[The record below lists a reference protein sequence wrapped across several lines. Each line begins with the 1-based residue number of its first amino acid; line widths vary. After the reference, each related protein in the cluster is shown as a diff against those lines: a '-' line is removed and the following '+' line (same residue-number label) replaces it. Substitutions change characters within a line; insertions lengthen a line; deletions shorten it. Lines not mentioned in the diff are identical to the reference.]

1 MYVLSELLHDII
13 ELYRLT
19 LILLHQENTIAAGVT
34 DLTQSTI
41 IFMPFP
47 VNRLEIYDSI
57 FRGNMYNK
65 PEVQVSL
72 ASLGMPVSLVVVCL
86 AVRSPSPPI
95 LLLFSFR
102 DPP

>member
-1 MYVLSELLHDII
+1 MSELLRDII

-19 LILLHQENTIAAGVT
+19 LILLRQENIIAEVLNP
-34 DLTQSTI
+34 LTQSTI
-41 IFMPFP
+41 ILMQLAES
-47 VNRLEIYDSI
+47 RLEIYDSI